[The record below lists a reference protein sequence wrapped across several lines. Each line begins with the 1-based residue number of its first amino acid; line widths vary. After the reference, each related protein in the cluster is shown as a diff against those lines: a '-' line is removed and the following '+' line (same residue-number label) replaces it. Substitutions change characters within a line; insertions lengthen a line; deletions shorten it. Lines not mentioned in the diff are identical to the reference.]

1 MMMHLYKI
9 YFYFPWATRI
19 EDRRVFGC
27 YAKTYSEA
35 IKALKSEFPDANI
48 DAVLDEGERK

>member
-19 EDRRVFGC
+19 EDRRVFVC

-48 DAVLDEGERK
+48 GAVLNEGERK

>member
-19 EDRRVFGC
+19 EDRRVFVC
-27 YAKTYSEA
+27 YTKTCSEA

-48 DAVLDEGERK
+48 GAVLDEGERK